1 MQPISK
7 VFVRY
12 NVKIYHGGD
21 TEFVLSH
28 FSPSFATDHF
38 YHAGLF
44 TKASSVSLISIKFIK
59 RLDQPADDSFPGS
72 LKCEARNR
80 REGKAADARPV
91 FERIFAFPLCFESS
105 IKLGEKNFCI
115 FENNSENPL
124 AVGKFGIGV
133 QIQIACSTMS
143 DLNLSLCVRC
153 HDPRYICFIS
163 ESSKPV
169 APLLPC
175 EAAAVP
181 LWPDLDWVFVVFGE
195 TGRWSR
201 RPSYVTDLNL
211 RQKQTKIQNMIK
223 QHYIPILGQ

>member
-1 MQPISK
+1 MIARSLSHLPDILSQTPDAANLQS
-7 VFVRY
+7 VCAY

-21 TEFVLSH
+21 REFVFSH

-44 TKASSVSLISIKFIK
+44 SVSLISIKFIK
-59 RLDQPADDSFPGS
+59 RLDQTADDSFPGS

-80 REGKAADARPV
+80 SEGAAADARPV

-143 DLNLSLCVRC
+143 DLNLCVRC
-153 HDPRYICFIS
+153 HDPRVY
-163 ESSKPV
+163 
-169 APLLPC
+169 LLYFRVVQAC
-175 EAAAVP
+175 GACAA
-181 LWPDLDWVFVVFGE
+181 
-195 TGRWSR
+195 
-201 RPSYVTDLNL
+201 
-211 RQKQTKIQNMIK
+211 M
-223 QHYIPILGQ
+223 